1 MLSGHSPAVTAP
13 GCGPDPWAP
22 ASLPPAPPLCVLFPV
37 LPAVLA
43 LLLLVPVP
51 SFLLQSLSPH
61 HSPALQYLSLPLGSL
76 RWGAWVCPLLLRELM
91 TYAEKGCSEG
101 RTTGCPQVDTQ
112 HCGLLGAP
120 GTGLALLS
128 AVCGDCIWGLWSE
141 W

>member
-1 MLSGHSPAVTAP
+1 M
-13 GCGPDPWAP
+13 
-22 ASLPPAPPLCVLFPV
+22 LFPV

-51 SFLLQSLSPH
+51 SFLLQSPSPH

-76 RWGAWVCPLLLRELM
+76 RWGAWVCALLLRELM

-120 GTGLALLS
+120 GGSWDRACLALCCL
-128 AVCGDCIWGLWSE
+128 WGLHLGPVVRVVTQMVDMVALL
-141 W
+141 